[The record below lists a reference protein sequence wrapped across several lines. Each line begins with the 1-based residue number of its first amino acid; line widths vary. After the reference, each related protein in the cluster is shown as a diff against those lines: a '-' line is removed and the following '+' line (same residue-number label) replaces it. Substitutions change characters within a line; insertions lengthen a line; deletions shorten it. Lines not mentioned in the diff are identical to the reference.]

1 MESTS
6 SNQEPET
13 LSTTNSQNDLV
24 PIDNINV
31 IAPKRGEVRKGTIT
45 RISSDEI
52 RIDIG
57 YKSEGIVSQHE
68 VAKLSDSELK
78 ALKSASQ
85 VMTYVLRG
93 VNQDKPI
100 VLSLLKAKE
109 IEDWEQAKQRMI
121 AQSIHTGDVLELNQG
136 GVIVEVGNLRG
147 FLPSSCMNLE
157 HKVKNKNP
165 DSTSRWD
172 HIVGKQITY
181 KILQVDQ
188 NRNKLIISERAA
200 QKEVQKKR
208 RENLLSSIEVNQVCT
223 GKVVSLEQFGA
234 FVDIGGIDGLVHKSE
249 IAWKRIIHPSAVLKI
264 GQEIE
269 VLIVNLDLERERI
282 ELSLKALQQNP
293 WDNIQEIF
301 QEGQLVYAT
310 VNNVTKFGVFASLR
324 DYDAIE
330 GFVHITE
337 LSNSV
342 VKHPEDVVTIG
353 EEVIVRIT
361 NIDKDKQRIR
371 LSLKEVKDARFEDLD
386 YCLYMEA
393 AHSS

>member
-1 MESTS
+1 MESTL

-13 LSTTNSQNDLV
+13 LSPTNSHNDLMS
-24 PIDNINV
+24 IDNTNEV
-31 IAPKRGEVRKGTIT
+31 APKRGEIRKGTII

-52 RIDIG
+52 LIDIG

-68 VAKLSDSELK
+68 VSKLSDSELK
-78 ALKSASQ
+78 ALKSRSQ

-109 IEDWEQAKQRMI
+109 IQDWEQAKQRMI
-121 AQSIHTGDVLELNQG
+121 AKSIHTGDVLELNQG

-147 FLPSSCMNLE
+147 FLPSSCMNVVR
-157 HKVKNKNP
+157 KVKYKNT
-165 DSTSRWD
+165 DSTSRWN
-172 HIVGKQITY
+172 HMVGEQITY
-181 KILQVDQ
+181 KILQVDK

-200 QKEVQKKR
+200 QKEVRKKK
-208 RENLLSSIEVNQVCT
+208 RENLLSNIEVNQACT

-234 FVDIGGIDGLVHKSE
+234 FVDIGGIDGLIHKSE
-249 IAWKRIIHPSAVLKI
+249 IAWKRISHPSAVLNI

-269 VLIVNLDLERERI
+269 VLVVKLDLERERI

-301 QEGQLVYAT
+301 QEGQLAYAT
-310 VNNVTKFGVFASLR
+310 VNNATKFGVFASLR
-324 DYDAIE
+324 DCDAIE

-337 LSNSV
+337 LSSSV

-353 EEVIVRIT
+353 EEVIVRII
-361 NIDKDKQRIR
+361 NIDKDRQRIR
-371 LSLKEVKDARFEDLD
+371 LSLKEVRDARFEDLD
-386 YCLYMEA
+386 YYWYMEA

>member
-1 MESTS
+1 MK
-6 SNQEPET
+6 NT
-13 LSTTNSQNDLV
+13 LSKQETEALPTTKEKIDLV
-24 PIDNINV
+24 SPDNVNV
-31 IAPKRGEVRKGTIT
+31 VVPKRGEIRKGTVI

-52 RIDIG
+52 LIDIG
-57 YKSEGIVSQHE
+57 YKNEGIVSQHE
-68 VAKLSDSELK
+68 VSKLSDSELK
-78 ALKSASQ
+78 ALKSESQ

-109 IEDWEQAKQRMI
+109 IQDWEQAKQRMI
-121 AQSIHTGDVLELNQG
+121 AKSIHTGDVLESNQG

-147 FLPSSCMNLE
+147 FLPYSCMNVVR
-157 HKVKNKNP
+157 KVKYKNI
-165 DSTSRWD
+165 DSTSRWN
-172 HIVGKQITY
+172 HMVGEQITY
-181 KILQVDQ
+181 KILQVDK

-200 QKEVQKKR
+200 QKEVRKKR
-208 RENLLSSIEVNQVCT
+208 RENLLSNIEVNQACT

-234 FVDIGGIDGLVHKSE
+234 FVDIGGIDGLMHKSE
-249 IAWKRIIHPSAVLKI
+249 ITWKRISHPSVVLNI

-269 VLIVNLDLERERI
+269 VLVVNLDLERERI

-301 QEGQLVYAT
+301 QEGQLAYAT

-324 DYDAIE
+324 DCDAIE

-337 LSNSV
+337 LSSSV

-353 EEVIVRIT
+353 EEVIVRII
-361 NIDKDKQRIR
+361 NIDKDRQRIR
-371 LSLKEVKDARFEDLD
+371 LSLKEVRDARFEDLD
-386 YCLYMEA
+386 YYWYMEA